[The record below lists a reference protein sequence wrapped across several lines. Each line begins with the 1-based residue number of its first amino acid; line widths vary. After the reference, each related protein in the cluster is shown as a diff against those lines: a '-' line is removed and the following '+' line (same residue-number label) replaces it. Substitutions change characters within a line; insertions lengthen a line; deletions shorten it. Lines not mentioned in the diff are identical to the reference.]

1 MEADKSSSG
10 NGLARLLG
18 SQSRRVEPLADIGW
32 ITVNF
37 RTRWW
42 TVLLLLLC
50 CQAWSQSW
58 TVLGPDGGD
67 ARSLAYDPTDPDHI
81 WLGTGTSTV
90 FISTNGGKTW
100 ERAARLGTGD
110 GKVIDHIVIDPK
122 NTDTIYASAWSLDD
136 HRTGDV
142 FRSRDGGRTWEA
154 LPPMHDMPVRALTMA
169 PSDPR
174 ILAAGTLQGVYL
186 TRDGGESWDRISP
199 EDHPDL
205 RNIESI
211 AIDPQDP
218 DLIYAGTWHLAWKT
232 SDGGKTWHR
241 VAEGMIDDSDV
252 FSIIVDPANS
262 SIVFASACSGIYK
275 SENRAEL
282 FQKVKGMPFSA
293 RRTRVLRED
302 SKNPNVVYAGTTLG
316 LWRTI
321 DGGRTWRQIGS
332 SQIVVNDILIDPRR
346 PARLLLATDRGG
358 VLASD
363 DGGRSFYPSNRGYT
377 HRYVTTILSA
387 KDEPDTVLVGV
398 AGDREWGGV
407 FFFQPKTHTW
417 QQHSNGL
424 GGRDVLALKE
434 TPDGE
439 LMAGTNRGVFILDR
453 KADAWHAINH
463 VVDLPSAEIHA
474 SGRDDYQ
481 TSRNI
486 PVPLM
491 EAKINAVEMTR
502 GLWLAATSDGL
513 FVSRDEGGNWTGGS
527 VLGKKDFISVQSRR
541 RLLAVA
547 TRSEVLLSQDEG
559 ITWVLCSLPPVG
571 SIRKL
576 ILSGVEGEILLAS
589 SEGGFR
595 SSDYGRTWQRI
606 LNGLPGKDLS
616 SITYDGSSRSLLATS
631 LSTGV
636 IFESND
642 GGRTWTPGPDSGY
655 PLLEVKEVDG
665 HLFGATPFDGLIVQ
679 Q

>member
-1 MEADKSSSG
+1 
-10 NGLARLLG
+10 
-18 SQSRRVEPLADIGW
+18 VEPLADIGC

-37 RTRWW
+37 RTRWL
-42 TVLLLLLC
+42 VLLVLLG
-50 CQAWSQSW
+50 CQAWGQSW

-67 ARSLAYDPTDPDHI
+67 ARSLTYDPTDPDHV

-122 NTDTIYASAWSLDD
+122 NTDTIYASAWSVED

-154 LPPMHDMPVRALTMA
+154 LAPMHDMPVRALTMA
-169 PSDPR
+169 PSDSR
-174 ILAAGTLQGVYL
+174 ILAAGTLEGVYL
-186 TRDGGESWDRISP
+186 TKDGGETWDRISP
-199 EDHPDL
+199 EDDPNL

-211 AIDPQDP
+211 AIDPKNP
-218 DLIYAGTWHLAWKT
+218 ELIYAGTWHLAWKT

-252 FSIIVDPANS
+252 FSIIVDPANP

-293 RRTRVLRED
+293 RRTRILKQD
-302 SKNPNVVYAGTTLG
+302 LKNPSVVYAGTTLG

-321 DGGRTWRQIGS
+321 DGGKTWRQIGS

-346 PARLLLATDRGG
+346 PAHLLLATDRGG

-387 KDEPDTVLVGV
+387 KDGPNTVFVGV

-424 GGRDVLALKE
+424 GGRDVLSLRE

-439 LMAGTNRGVFILDR
+439 LIAGTNRGVFILDR
-453 KADAWHAINH
+453 KADTWHAINH
-463 VVDLPSAEIHA
+463 VDLSSAEVHA
-474 SGRDDYQ
+474 SGRNDDQ
-481 TSRNI
+481 ISRNI
-486 PVPLM
+486 PAPLT
-491 EAKINAVEMTR
+491 EAKINAMEMTR

-527 VLGKKDFISVQSRR
+527 VLGKKDFISIQSRR
-541 RLLAVA
+541 GLLAVA

-559 ITWVLCSLPPVG
+559 TTWVLCSLPAMVG

-576 ILSGVEGEILLAS
+576 ALSGVEGEIFLAS

-595 SSDYGRTWQRI
+595 SSDYGRSWQRI

-636 IFESND
+636 VFQSND
-642 GGRTWTPGPDSGY
+642 GGRTWSPGPDSGY

-665 HLFGATPFDGLIVQ
+665 HLFGATPFDGLIAQ